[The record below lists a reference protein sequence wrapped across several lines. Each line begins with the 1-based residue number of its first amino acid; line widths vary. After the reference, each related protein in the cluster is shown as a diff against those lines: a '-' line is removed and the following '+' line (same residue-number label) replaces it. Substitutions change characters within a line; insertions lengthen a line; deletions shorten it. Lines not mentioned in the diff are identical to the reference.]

1 MFSIDGLVSGLD
13 TASIIEGLVALQ
25 QSQVDRLTFKKSE
38 IQVQQR
44 AFQGVESRLL
54 SLRSQMSQLNRSTG
68 SSFSSRKVV
77 SSHENIITAT
87 AGNDATEGSYNL
99 RVTSRAQAHQL
110 ASTGFTS
117 TSQAISTGTISF
129 QVGDRPVTEIKI
141 DGTNNNVNGLVQ
153 AINSQSSDVSAAI
166 VHDQASN
173 SDRILLTSKHSGAAN
188 EITITN
194 NLDVATG
201 DIARPDFSGPAVQ
214 AATNAIIQLGS
225 GAGAIS
231 AEYET
236 NQVEGLIAGV
246 TLNLQSVD
254 LNQAVQIQVSRDTSK
269 ATDAIK
275 DFVEEYNSL
284 INYINEQ
291 TRFNTET
298 QSASPLLGNRSIS
311 VLKNQLSSMM
321 TEVVPGLDSGL
332 NRFSQIGIGI
342 DGTGRLT
349 LNSAQLE
356 KALTG
361 EIEGL
366 DSTEIPRL
374 FGMTGSSTN
383 VGIEFT
389 LGSTRTKAS
398 STPYQVDILQ
408 AAERATITANSSL
421 ANSIVIDSS
430 NRQFKVSVDGIESES
445 LTLAEGTYTQSQ
457 LASHLESVINSSAKL
472 SSHDVSVSLDSGKLK
487 LTSTAYGSNSRVAS
501 VSGTAASVLG
511 FSGSEAGVGKDV
523 AGSFIVNGKIESATG
538 TGRILIGNSDN
549 ENTADLQ
556 IRVTLDPSQVGSGIE
571 GEMTVSRGITSR
583 MDQFL
588 GEFLDSS
595 KGSLATINS
604 GFDLRLE
611 SIDTSIERVNQISAS
626 KREYLIKQFS
636 ALERALSELKTTSSV
651 VSSQLAGIR

>member
-68 SSFSSRKVV
+68 STFASRKVV

-87 AGNDATEGSYNL
+87 AGSDAAEGSYNL

-129 QVGDRPVTEIKI
+129 QVGDRPVTEITI
-141 DGTNNNVNGLVQ
+141 DGTNNNVSGLVQ

-194 NLDVATG
+194 NLDVAAG

-254 LNQAVQIQVSRDTSK
+254 LDQAVQIQVSRDTSK
-269 ATDAIK
+269 ATEAIK

-321 TEVVPGLDSGL
+321 TEVVPGLGSGL

-366 DSTEIPRL
+366 DSTKIPRL
-374 FGMTGSSTN
+374 FGMTGTSTN
-383 VGIEFT
+383 AGIEFT

-398 STPYQVDILQ
+398 SAPYQVDILQ
-408 AAERATITANSSL
+408 AAERATITAQSGL

-430 NRQFKVSVDGIESES
+430 NRQFKISVDGVESES

-487 LTSTAYGSNSRVAS
+487 LTSLAYGSNSRVAS

-556 IRVTLDPSQVGSGIE
+556 IRVTLDPSQVGTGIE

-611 SIDTSIERVNQISAS
+611 SIDTSIERVNQISAA